1 MSLIL
6 MNNKKDKI
14 ITNSKKR
21 LSDLVDV
28 KASPSQVLCTIFHK
42 RVLVLIEETA
52 CWNVVSKFHIILF
65 LNKE

>member
-14 ITNSKKR
+14 ITNSKRR

-28 KASPSQVLCTIFHK
+28 KAKLTYQQIS
-42 RVLVLIEETA
+42 LVELTT
-52 CWNVVSKFHIILF
+52 
-65 LNKE
+65 